1 MESNQELLKNLE
13 KNSAQQLLFT
23 KILCIL
29 CALVL
34 VCSLVMMFSVTGA
47 VKELMTLAQPLQE
60 LTAQVQAL
68 AAEADTVMADLGIVA
83 ESLAAADL
91 GSIVKNV
98 NALASESQ
106 SAVAGAMKKLD
117 AIDIDTLNQAI
128 RDLADVVEPLA
139 KITRIW

>member
-34 VCSLVMMFSVTGA
+34 VCALVMMFSVTGA

>member
-1 MESNQELLKNLE
+1 MENNQEILKNLE

-34 VCSLVMMFSVTGA
+34 VCSLVMMFSITGT
-47 VKELMTLAQPLQE
+47 VKELMALAQPLQE

-68 AAEADTVMADLGIVA
+68 AAEADMVMADLGTVA

-91 GSIVKNV
+91 GSIVENV
-98 NALASESQ
+98 NMLASESQ

-117 AIDIDTLNQAI
+117 AIDIDMLNQAI

>member
-1 MESNQELLKNLE
+1 MDNNQEILKKLE

-29 CALVL
+29 CALIL
-34 VCSLVMMFSVTGA
+34 VCSLVMMFCVTGA
-47 VKELMTLAQPLQE
+47 VKELMTLAQPM
-60 LTAQVQAL
+60 QAL

-91 GSIVKNV
+91 GSIVETV

-106 SAVAGAMKKLD
+106 SSIAGAIKKLD

-128 RDLADVVEPLA
+128 RVLADVVEPLA

>member
-1 MESNQELLKNLE
+1 MENSQEILKNLE

-23 KILCIL
+23 KILCTL
-29 CALVL
+29 CALMVICTLVL
-34 VCSLVMMFSVTGA
+34 MFSITGA
-47 VKELMTLAQPLQE
+47 VSQLTELAAPLQE

-68 AAEADTVMADLGIVA
+68 AAEADMVMADLGTVA

-91 GSIVKNV
+91 GSIVENV
-98 NALASESQ
+98 NSLASESQ

-117 AIDIDTLNQAI
+117 AIDIDMLNQAI

>member
-13 KNSAQQLLFT
+13 KDSAQQLLFT

-34 VCSLVMMFSVTGA
+34 VCALVMMFSVTGA

-68 AAEADTVMADLGIVA
+68 ATEADTVMADLGIVA

>member
-1 MESNQELLKNLE
+1 MENNQEIQKKLE

-23 KILCIL
+23 KILCVL

-60 LTAQVQAL
+60 LAG
-68 AAEADTVMADLGIVA
+68 EADTIMADLGVVA
-83 ESLAAADL
+83 ESLAEADL
-91 GSIVKNV
+91 GSIVENV
-98 NALASESQ
+98 NMLASESQ

-117 AIDIDTLNQAI
+117 AIDIDMLNQAI

>member
-34 VCSLVMMFSVTGA
+34 VCALVMMFSVTGA

-68 AAEADTVMADLGIVA
+68 ATEADTVMADLGIVA

>member
-1 MESNQELLKNLE
+1 
-13 KNSAQQLLFT
+13 
-23 KILCIL
+23 
-29 CALVL
+29 
-34 VCSLVMMFSVTGA
+34 MFSVTGA